1 MGSIVR
7 RAFAIMA
14 LGLLAQ
20 LAFLP
25 ACHAVG
31 DCLNCDPET
40 EYCSRWIGAGDIG
53 SPCDKERYCLP
64 LPSMCTPNPT
74 CDCLTAALNPGLGPG
89 DRWTCSGDPQTGLSQ
104 TLEESGC

>member
-7 RAFAIMA
+7 RAFASIA
-14 LGLLAQ
+14 LGLVAV

-31 DCLNCDPET
+31 DCLNCDSET
-40 EYCSRWIGAGDIG
+40 EYCNNWIGAGDIDT
-53 SPCDKERYCLP
+53 SCDKVRDCQP
-64 LPSMCTPNPT
+64 LPSMCLPNAT
-74 CDCLTAALNPGLGPG
+74 CDCLKAALNPGLGPG
-89 DRWTCSGDPQTGLSQ
+89 DRWTCSGDSQNGLSV